1 MPAAKIN
8 VRNSPSLKFNTRR
21 IFTMHNCLNGSN
33 DHKCTSTMGRV
44 VFARVNCEFFPV
56 HKNCECQNWSLIF
69 LGVNAVHEA
78 NVAWLLQV
86 ITAFSVKC
94 LIEC

>member
-21 IFTMHNCLNGSN
+21 ILL
-33 DHKCTSTMGRV
+33 CTIALMEVMIINASIGWV

-56 HKNCECQNWSLIF
+56 HKNSERQNWSLIF

-86 ITAFSVKC
+86 ITALSVKC